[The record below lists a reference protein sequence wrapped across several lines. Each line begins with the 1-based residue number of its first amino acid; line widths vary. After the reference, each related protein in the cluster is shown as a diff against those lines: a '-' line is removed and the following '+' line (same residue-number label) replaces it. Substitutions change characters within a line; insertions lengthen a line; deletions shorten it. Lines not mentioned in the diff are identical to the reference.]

1 METFFDHP
9 GLQIWQLQI
18 FFMGLPEGK
27 GIPNKAQNLT
37 GTKGLY
43 SQRNP

>member
-1 METFFDHP
+1 MASTD
-9 GLQIWQLQI
+9 

-27 GIPNKAQNLT
+27 GIPKKVQNLT